1 MVERKSLFAGLF
13 AFVCSWAWAEVID
26 LNGSARTVG
35 ADEYAAEFT
44 NTSETLAELT
54 IDVAEE
60 TTFSGVVSG
69 NIRLIKKGAGKLFV
83 TLAST
88 YTGGTDIQAGTV
100 AIQNPDAL
108 GTGDVAVTASAAGQI
123 SLASAMTFRN
133 NISVTGATDSNYPIY
148 FEHASG
154 AAIYAG
160 NITVSGNLHLRRL
173 NNYESRFTGKIET
186 TGNFKVGAANKEKN
200 WKYYF
205 DGPVVLNA
213 GKGSLYNREAN
224 SAVLIFSH
232 SENAW
237 GRYEMYTRTPSFV
250 APYSLPANSWITSNQ
265 DGCSPSV
272 SVKGDQKFRYI
283 KSKNSNRTS
292 TITMS
297 GTEISTVTLWPETS
311 VMNENYNLNG
321 PMNIVFDPPSDD
333 VLWNIRGGSSS
344 MDGSFTVARGIVQI
358 TNTFSKISG
367 FHVKN
372 TGKLHLSA
380 GCKITSTKSLDISVD
395 EGAHLSLEKGVQLT
409 AGSFVYGSVRG
420 RGGYCYYQS
429 QKDDGTYEWH
439 EISVDAATALA
450 DSGYIFV
457 EMGEAVETSATWDGE
472 AENADITEAQNWNGD
487 ALPDFET
494 GGLTA
499 TFASSGV
506 RAEVNRDITLKGI
519 VLNATQTGDD
529 GITNVF
535 TLAGNGDIR
544 LMAGGLS
551 ICQPKDNET
560 AYRYD
565 INTPI
570 VFGSDQLW
578 SLNVAPKTALNIYGA
593 LSSLS
598 PAYVLAF
605 GGTAVVNMYTSSSF
619 AGAVTLT
626 NTTVNVYAD
635 DALGAYNPTQPY
647 GISVSK
653 SGRMVLRDVTV
664 TKPVT
669 VTSADNNSEDYP
681 EPKIVLPAGTT
692 NYLKGAVTYNYN
704 SGVAPQAESV
714 LYFEGGLTFG
724 RYLNF
729 YGNATSEIV
738 VREKPLR
745 GGILKLRSGTLELG
759 AEGNLTEQNRMVS
772 LSLEGGTLRTTVPH
786 AFWSFNELDANN
798 GARVNARIWSKW
810 DLCGGDQ
817 GIAGI
822 EVSNQ
827 NGEITSEEPAVLYLK
842 QYAAHTL
849 AANVSGQAGLSKTGN
864 YDFTL
869 NRNYSTAGSLEVT
882 GGNLIL
888 GADCVW
894 NGTNVFARGTGVLKI
909 NARTNLPRE
918 TVLTLGGTAKIDVAE
933 GVQLSVAEIRQEDD
947 EGNVRVLRSGVYTAA
962 THPDLISGNGSIV
975 AGNLGLRVII
985 R

>member
-1 MVERKSLFAGLF
+1 MKKALLIAFLSIASSGL
-13 AFVCSWAWAEVID
+13 WAEAID
-26 LNGSARTVG
+26 LNGVARTVG

-60 TTFSGVVSG
+60 TTFSGVISG
-69 NIRLIKKGAGKLFV
+69 NIRLIKKGAGKLIV
-83 TLAST
+83 TSAST

-108 GTGDVAVTASAAGQI
+108 STGDVAVTASASGQI

-133 NISVTGATDSNYPIY
+133 NISVTGATDSKVPIY
-148 FEHASG
+148 LEHASG

-160 NITVSGNLHLRRL
+160 NITVSGTLRLRRL
-173 NNYESRFTGKIET
+173 NNYESRFTGRIET
-186 TGNFKVGAANKEKN
+186 TGDLKVGASNAEKN

-213 GKGSLYNREAN
+213 GKGTVHNNYAN
-224 SAVLIFSH
+224 SATLVFSH
-232 SENAW
+232 PENAW
-237 GRYEMYTRTPSFV
+237 GLFQMYSRTPSFV
-250 APYSLPANSWITSNQ
+250 APYALPANSWISSNQ
-265 DGCSPSV
+265 GGCSPSV

-283 KSKNSNRTS
+283 KSRNSDKTS

-311 VMNENYNLNG
+311 VMNEGYNLNG

-395 EGAHLSLEKGVQLT
+395 EGARLSLEKGVQLT

-450 DSGYIFV
+450 DSGYVFV
-457 EMGEAVETSATWDGE
+457 EMGEVVETSATWDGE

-506 RAEVNRDITLKGI
+506 RAEVGRDITLNGI
-519 VLNATQTGDD
+519 ILNATQTGED

-535 TLAGNGDIR
+535 TLAGNGNIR
-544 LMAGGLS
+544 LMSGGLS
-551 ICQPKDNET
+551 ISQPKDNET

-635 DALGAYNPTQPY
+635 DALGSHNPTQPY
-647 GISVSK
+647 RISVSK
-653 SGRMVLRDVTV
+653 DGRLNLHNVTM
-664 TKPVT
+664 TKGVT
-669 VTSADNNSEDYP
+669 VTSVDSNSENYP
-681 EPKIVLPAGTT
+681 VAMVISSAGTT
-692 NYLKGAVTYNYN
+692 NYLKGAVTYNNN

-714 LYFEGGLTFG
+714 LSFEGGLTFG
-724 RYLNF
+724 RYISC
-729 YGNATSEIV
+729 YGAATSKIV
-738 VREKPLR
+738 VREKPMI
-745 GGILKLRSGTLELG
+745 GGVLNLRSGILELCV
-759 AEGNLTEQNRMVS
+759 EGNETKQNNMIS
-772 LSLEGGTLRTTVPH
+772 LCLLGGTLRTTVPH
-786 AFWSFNELDANN
+786 AFWHFNEFDAAN
-798 GARVNARIWSKW
+798 GSRINANIQSKW

-822 EVSNQ
+822 EGSTK

-842 QYAAHTL
+842 QYKAHTL
-849 AANVSGQAGLSKTGN
+849 AANVSGQVGLSKTGN

-869 NRNYSTAGSLEVT
+869 NRKYSTAGSLEVT

-947 EGNVRVLRSGVYTAA
+947 EGNAPRLKHGVYTAA
-962 THPDLISGNGSIV
+962 THPELISGNGSII

-985 R
+985 K